1 MTTSSTYVG
10 RRLYQWC
17 TPAERFLPAPALIPP
32 TSDRFA
38 EPSRTLKFAQ
48 QLTVHRVPAE
58 LNVCRASRWH
68 PRMAVGV
75 RARQLAA
82 ETARRGRKGRHALCA
97 PRAHC
102 ICKLLQVAGPQ
113 RLGPPSRAAASRD
126 ARRLVDA
133 PPMPLCQRGAVA
145 AVASRDRR
153 RAIGADR
160 RACADRMLMGPRWHS
175 MSGIGLAVGDL
186 RCGMVLLAS
195 WHQTSGV
202 GLVPWTAP
210 AVCWLSCAA
219 CVVHVAMLFCH
230 RDAFCRC
237 ASVTICMLNERI
249 HVRSINADSLS
260 VQTDT
265 RPTQAVTIDS
275 TTHTLHHH
283 AMRQAATSRARNLRP
298 ASAAGARTAEL
309 HGTSSRQQ
317 QR

>member
-1 MTTSSTYVG
+1 MVESWLLTTVSDICEKAKQVVSMLSARNWHETIMILRVSVRQMTS
-10 RRLYQWC
+10 
-17 TPAERFLPAPALIPP
+17 FLLCKHAQRPNFFACGGLKAPL
-32 TSDRFA
+32 RY
-38 EPSRTLKFAQ
+38 
-48 QLTVHRVPAE
+48 
-58 LNVCRASRWH
+58 
-68 PRMAVGV
+68 
-75 RARQLAA
+75 AA
-82 ETARRGRKGRHALCA
+82 PISVYT
-97 PRAHC
+97 RAHC

-219 CVVHVAMLFCH
+219 CVVHVASTGCAKRIATFAAMPRRLGRQLPRSHARRHPWMPPGCPAH
-230 RDAFCRC
+230 IELCRDAVHSQLLGKFQSARG
-237 ASVTICMLNERI
+237 AGSVF
-249 HVRSINADSLS
+249 
-260 VQTDT
+260 
-265 RPTQAVTIDS
+265 
-275 TTHTLHHH
+275 
-283 AMRQAATSRARNLRP
+283 
-298 ASAAGARTAEL
+298 
-309 HGTSSRQQ
+309 
-317 QR
+317 